1 MGCLCIMLKQNNE
14 NAYTYAGF
22 LVRLAA
28 YIVDSFI
35 IGILLIILNVP
46 KFILNMVGV
55 SILDTKVLFNF
66 SVWEIIL
73 YLLSATYFVVLT
85 YYFGKTV
92 GKRVMK
98 IKVISSEK
106 EKLSFWNAVY
116 REVIGKYLSGLLCGI
131 GYLTVIFDNKKR
143 AVHDMLCD
151 TLVVYDF
158 DKSQDIILNI
168 QDSQEKELVQFEE
181 IEHNKEVLIDSPEI
195 KEENIIEEDVKI
207 KYTEDIFDENKK
219 EN

>member
-1 MGCLCIMLKQNNE
+1 MLKQNNE

-22 LVRLAA
+22 LVRLVA

-73 YLLSATYFVVLT
+73 YLLSIIYFVALT
-85 YYFGKTV
+85 YYYGRTV

-98 IKVISSEK
+98 VKVISSEK
-106 EKLSFWNAVY
+106 EKLSFWNVVY

-158 DKSQDIILNI
+158 DKSQDIIHNI
-168 QDSQEKELVQFEE
+168 QDFQEKELVQFEE
-181 IEHNKEVLIDSPEI
+181 IESNEEVLKDSVGI
-195 KEENIIEEDVKI
+195 KEENIIEDVEI
-207 KYTEDIFDENKK
+207 EYAEDISDENKK
-219 EN
+219 QN

>member
-1 MGCLCIMLKQNNE
+1 MLKQNNE

-22 LVRLAA
+22 LVRLVS

-35 IGILLIILNVP
+35 IGILLLVLNVP

-66 SVWEIIL
+66 SVLEIIL
-73 YLLSATYFVVLT
+73 YLFSVIYFVVLT
-85 YYFGKTV
+85 YYYGKTV
-92 GKRVMK
+92 GKKVMK

-106 EKLSFWNAVY
+106 EKLSFWNVVY

-158 DKSQDIILNI
+158 DKRKDIIHNI
-168 QDSQEKELVQFEE
+168 QDYQEKELVQFEE
-181 IEHNKEVLIDSPEI
+181 IQTNEEVLKDSVE
-195 KEENIIEEDVKI
+195 
-207 KYTEDIFDENKK
+207 
-219 EN
+219 

>member
-1 MGCLCIMLKQNNE
+1 MLKQNNE

-22 LVRLAA
+22 LVRLVA

-73 YLLSATYFVVLT
+73 YLLSIIYFVALT
-85 YYFGKTV
+85 YYYGRTV

-98 IKVISSEK
+98 VKVISSEK
-106 EKLSFWNAVY
+106 EKLSFWNVVY

-143 AVHDMLCD
+143 AVHDMLGY

-158 DKSQDIILNI
+158 DKSQDIIHNI
-168 QDSQEKELVQFEE
+168 QDFQEKELVQFEE
-181 IEHNKEVLIDSPEI
+181 IESNEEVLKDSVGI
-195 KEENIIEEDVKI
+195 KEENIIEDVEI
-207 KYTEDIFDENKK
+207 EYAEDISDENKK
-219 EN
+219 QN